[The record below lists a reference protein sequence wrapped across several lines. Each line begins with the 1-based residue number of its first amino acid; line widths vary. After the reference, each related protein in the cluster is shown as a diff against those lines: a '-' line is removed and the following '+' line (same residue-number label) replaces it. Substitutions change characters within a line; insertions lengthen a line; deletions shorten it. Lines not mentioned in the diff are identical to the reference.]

1 MDDGRWPAVE
11 AAMTKDQY
19 WDLNECRWVRYVASR
34 TDEQGPADAH
44 APLPRPRQQAEDLAT
59 QSTAAAV
66 EGR

>member
-1 MDDGRWPAVE
+1 MDDSGWPAVE

-19 WDLNECRWVRYVASR
+19 WDLNECRWVRYVAPGGES
-34 TDEQGPADAH
+34 GPNDAH